1 MTDINEWTVSVNASL
16 RHVMEIINRGAIQI
30 ALVTDDRGNLIA
42 TVTDGDVRRG
52 LLSGLNLDANVSEVM
67 NRNPTTLLEGSSIA
81 SAQRIM
87 REKCLQHIPLVD
99 LEGRLVELVSRGR
112 LINDVPRSNQVIL
125 MAGGLGMRL
134 RPLTETIPKPM
145 IPIGDK
151 PLIERIIKRFI
162 DQGFNRFTLSL
173 NYLGHIIRD
182 YFGDGSSLGVN
193 IDYIEEPNRMG
204 TAGALSLMPERPQES
219 FIVMNGDILTTISF
233 SDVMDYHVE
242 TGSEVTICAREFNL
256 QVPYGVLK
264 VDGSTLLSMEEKP
277 VHKYLV
283 NTGIYAL
290 SPLALEC
297 IQYNEN
303 LDMPDLICRVKEAGY
318 RVSVLPIKEYWMD
331 IGRVED
337 LDRARGEYESVFA

>member
-1 MTDINEWTVSVNASL
+1 
-16 RHVMEIINRGAIQI
+16 MEIINRGAIQI

-67 NRNPTTLLEGSSIA
+67 NCNPTTLLKGSSIA

-99 LEGRLVELVSRGR
+99 LEGRLVELVSRDR

-219 FIVMNGDILTTISF
+219 FMVMNGDILTTISF

-242 TGSEVTICAREFNL
+242 TGSAVTICAREFNL

-283 NTGIYAL
+283 NTGYL
-290 SPLALEC
+290 
-297 IQYNEN
+297 
-303 LDMPDLICRVKEAGY
+303 
-318 RVSVLPIKEYWMD
+318 
-331 IGRVED
+331 
-337 LDRARGEYESVFA
+337 RAFAACP